1 VDVPVEAPDSVDARF
16 EPGPSLM
23 LACALAVEEK
33 AARAGG
39 ARVARIGLG
48 AGLPLPEGRLVAF
61 GLTGALVD
69 GLAPGTLVT
78 ARRVVDEEGTVLWED
93 EPLRVPGAVSG
104 VVCDAEAIVDD
115 AAARLELARRTG
127 AVAVDMESATLAA
140 TGRLAGVIRA
150 VSDTP
155 ENPIGR
161 LGQAALPDGRTNW
174 RMVLRALFS
183 EPRATVRTAL
193 GTKQALSSLR
203 SAATALAPRA
213 TP

>member
-1 VDVPVEAPDSVDARF
+1 VDVPVVAPDRADASF

-39 ARVARIGLG
+39 ARAARIGPG

-78 ARRVVDEEGTVLWED
+78 ARRLVDEEGTVLWED
-93 EPLRVPGAVSG
+93 EPLHVPGAVTG
-104 VVCDAEAIVDD
+104 VVCDAGAIVDD

-155 ENPIGR
+155 EEPIGR

-174 RMVLRALFS
+174 RTVLRALLT

-193 GTKQALSSLR
+193 ATKQALTSLR
-203 SAATALAPRA
+203 SAAASLAPEAR
-213 TP
+213 P

>member
-1 VDVPVEAPDSVDARF
+1 VDVPLAVPESGGARS
-16 EPGPSLM
+16 ETGSPLM
-23 LACALAVEEK
+23 LACPLAVEEK

-39 ARVARIGLG
+39 ARAARIGLG

-78 ARRVVDEEGTVLWED
+78 ARRVVAADGTVLWED
-93 EPLRVPGAVSG
+93 EPLRVPGAVIG
-104 VVCDAEAIVDD
+104 VVCDAGAIIDD
-115 AAARLELARRTG
+115 ATARRELARRTG

-140 TGRLAGVIRA
+140 TGRLAGVVRA

-155 ENPIGR
+155 EEPIGR

-174 RMVLRALFS
+174 KVVLRALLS

-193 GTKQALSSLR
+193 AAKRALASLR
-203 SAATALAPRA
+203 SAAAALAPGA
-213 TP
+213 AP

>member
-1 VDVPVEAPDSVDARF
+1 MDVPLAAPESASARS
-16 EPGPSLM
+16 ETGSPLM
-23 LACALAVEEK
+23 LACPLVVEEK

-39 ARVARIGLG
+39 ARAARIGLG

-78 ARRVVDEEGTVLWED
+78 ARRVVDADGTVLWED
-93 EPLRVPGAVSG
+93 EPLHVPGAVIG
-104 VVCDAEAIVDD
+104 VVCDARVIVDD
-115 AAARLELARRTG
+115 AVARRELARRTG

-140 TGRLAGVIRA
+140 TGRLAGVVRA

-155 ENPIGR
+155 EEPIGR

-174 RMVLRALFS
+174 RVVLRALLS
-183 EPRATVRTAL
+183 EPRATLRTAL
-193 GTKQALSSLR
+193 ATKRALTSLR
-203 SAATALAPRA
+203 SAAAALAPEA
-213 TP
+213 AP

>member
-1 VDVPVEAPDSVDARF
+1 MDVPLAAPESAGARS
-16 EPGPSLM
+16 ETGSPLM
-23 LACALAVEEK
+23 LACPLAVEEK

-39 ARVARIGLG
+39 ARAARIGLG

-78 ARRVVDEEGTVLWED
+78 ARRVVAADGTVLWED
-93 EPLRVPGAVSG
+93 EPLHVPGAVIG
-104 VVCDAEAIVDD
+104 VVCDAGAIVDD
-115 AAARLELARRTG
+115 ATARRELARRTG

-140 TGRLAGVIRA
+140 TGRLAGVVRA

-155 ENPIGR
+155 EEPISR

-174 RMVLRALFS
+174 RVVLRALLS
-183 EPRATVRTAL
+183 EPRATFRTAL
-193 GTKQALSSLR
+193 AAKRALTSLR
-203 SAATALAPRA
+203 FAAAALAPEA
-213 TP
+213 AP